1 MNLKDIFME
10 FSLICEFFYGEKKFK
25 NKSPS
30 LKDLFKKLKKI
41 KEG

>member
-1 MNLKDIFME
+1 MNLKNFSMK

-30 LKDLFKKLKKI
+30 LKDLFKTLKKI